1 MSQESIAPQLP
12 PLLLGFWSFI
22 APLVILLAPALHAAT
37 NLISADEIPPLAPPR
52 AEIAPGFWEQYSTW
66 VILGAL
72 LLLLLAGAL
81 VWVLLRPKPPP
92 VMTPPALEA
101 QQQLKSLSAQVES
114 GEVLSH
120 VSRIL
125 RHYFSLTFGLPPAER
140 TTTEFSRALATLPQV
155 GSDLSGS
162 VNDFL
167 RQCDE
172 RKFAPS
178 PPQPPMGAIAT
189 ASNLIERA
197 EAARTDFASAANPP
211 LVPSS
216 NGR

>member
-1 MSQESIAPQLP
+1 MKIRVPQS
-12 PLLLGFWSFI
+12 LLGFRVVVGSV
-22 APLVILLAPALHAAT
+22 ALLLAPALHAAT
-37 NLISADEIPPLAPPR
+37 NLISVDEIPPLAPPR
-52 AEIAPGFWEQYSTW
+52 GEITPGFWEQYVSW
-66 VILGAL
+66 VIFAAL
-72 LLLLLAGAL
+72 LLLLMAGAL

-101 QQQLKSLSAQVES
+101 QEQLKSLSAQVES

-140 TTTEFSRALATLPQV
+140 TTTEFSRALAALPQV

-162 VNDFL
+162 VSDFL

-197 EAARTDFASAANPP
+197 ESARTAFAAAANPP
-211 LVPSS
+211 LAPPSH
-216 NGR
+216 GQ